1 MIAKCWNPGET
12 PGLGGTS
19 LDTSTLGMT
28 NLMQD
33 VRYAVRTLAKNPGFT
48 GLAVVTLALGIGANT
63 AIFSLIDA
71 VLLRTLPVKNPHE
84 LRFVAH
90 GTTEQPSTSSNYPYF
105 ERVRDRADV
114 FAGVTAYAPTTF
126 KVASADGVELTRGQ
140 YVSGNYHGL
149 LGVQMAIGRGFI
161 NEDDRAGESA
171 SLVVI
176 SERYWTQK
184 FGRAPDVIGKTLVIN
199 GRRLSIIG
207 VTAPGFEG
215 LESGRPA
222 DITLPVA
229 LRKPRPGV
237 VEGADASDFLTMHD
251 SWTSMPLVARLRPG
265 MSDAHAAAVV
275 DAVFQQYLSEPEN
288 QWFRGPSKQVRRA
301 LLLPADRG
309 SDLVRNRYSTALG
322 VLMAMV
328 AVVLLIACVNV
339 ANLLLARA
347 AARAKEVAIRMS
359 VGASRGQLIR
369 QFLTES
375 VLLACCGG
383 AVGFLFAIWAT
394 EAIAATF
401 QVGRNA
407 VFLDV
412 EPNAAVFG
420 FTAALSMLAAILFGL
435 GPAFKATRVNL
446 TPALKDGGAGT
457 VPRHRYLSGRQLL
470 IAGQIALCVILVAG
484 AGLLVRTFRNLETL
498 DGGFDRENVLMFS
511 LDVSN
516 TGYPA
521 ERLPQFCDQL
531 VERLRRDRRVMVGTC
546 SSSIPVDTR
555 GSQRG
560 LQVPGMS
567 TPAGNTVVFSNMV
580 MPGYFE
586 TFGIRLVRGRTF
598 NVQDSSTSPQV
609 AIVNESMAK
618 LYFGSTDPI
627 GRTITFGNEIA
638 KPMTIVGLVRD
649 AIQLSLREPPPR
661 TVYSPLSQAY
671 EADSTVTVTVRTEG
685 DPSWL
690 VPGVRSEVRALNGEL
705 VVDYIRTM
713 EQQIHAAL
721 VRERVL
727 ASLSAWFG
735 ALALVLA
742 CVGLYGVMAYD
753 VARRRRELGIRIAL
767 GAQPTRLLRQ
777 VLRQASALAVVGIMV
792 GLAATW
798 AATQVL
804 STLLFGL
811 SPRDPLTL
819 AVAALLLAATA
830 LIAGYLPA
838 RRAARVDPLVALRY
852 E

>member
-1 MIAKCWNPGET
+1 
-12 PGLGGTS
+12 
-19 LDTSTLGMT
+19 MT
-28 NLMQD
+28 NLIQD
-33 VRYAVRTLAKNPGFT
+33 LRYAVRTLRTNPGFT
-48 GLAVVTLALGIGANT
+48 AVAVLTLALGIGANT

-105 ERVRDRADV
+105 GRVRDRTDV
-114 FAGVTAYAPTTF
+114 FAGVTAYATATF
-126 KVASADGVELTRGQ
+126 KVASSDGIELTRGQ

-149 LGVQMAIGRGFI
+149 LGVPMAIGRGFVS
-161 NEDDRAGESA
+161 EDDRAGESA

-176 SERYWTQK
+176 SDRYWTQK
-184 FGRAPDVIGKTLVIN
+184 FGRAPDVIGKTLVID
-199 GRRLSIIG
+199 GRTLSIVG

-215 LESGRPA
+215 LVPGRPA
-222 DITLPVA
+222 DVTLPVA
-229 LRKPRPGV
+229 LRRPRPGA
-237 VEGADASDFLTMHD
+237 VEGVDASDFLTMHD
-251 SWTSMPLVARLRPG
+251 TWTSMPIVARLKPG
-265 MSDAHAAAVV
+265 VTDERAAAVV

-288 QWFRGPSKQVRRA
+288 QWFRGPANQVRRA

-309 SDLVRNRYSTALG
+309 SDSMRNQYSTALG

-347 AARAKEVAIRMS
+347 GARAKEVAIRIS
-359 VGASRGQLIR
+359 VGAGRGQLIR

-375 VLLACCGG
+375 LLLACAGG
-383 AVGFLFAIWAT
+383 VLGFLSATWVT
-394 EAIAATF
+394 EAIATTF

-407 VFLDV
+407 MFLDV
-412 EPNAAVFG
+412 EPNATIFA
-420 FTAALSMLAAILFGL
+420 FTAALSMLAAVLFGL
-435 GPAFKATRVNL
+435 GPAFNATRVNL
-446 TPALKDGGAGT
+446 TPALKDIGAGS

-484 AGLLVRTFRNLETL
+484 AGLLVRTLRNLATL

-511 LDVSN
+511 LNVSN
-516 TGYPA
+516 TNFPA

-531 VERLRRDRRVMVGTC
+531 VERLRRDRRVLAGTC
-546 SSSIPVDTR
+546 SSSIPVDTA
-555 GSQRG
+555 GNQRG
-560 LQVPGMS
+560 LQVIGMP
-567 TPAGNTVVFSNMV
+567 TPAGNTGVFSNMV
-580 MPGYFE
+580 MPRYFE
-586 TFGIRLVRGRTF
+586 TFGIRLLRGRTF
-598 NVQDSSTSPQV
+598 NAQDSSTSSQV
-609 AIVNESMAK
+609 AIVNESMARF
-618 LYFGSTDPI
+618 YFGSADPI
-627 GRTITFGNEIA
+627 GRSIKFGNEIA
-638 KPMTIVGLVRD
+638 KPMTIVGVVRD
-649 AIQLSLREPPPR
+649 AIQLNLRLPPPR
-661 TVYSPLSQAY
+661 TVYSLLSQAY
-671 EADSTVTVTVRTEG
+671 EADPTITAAVRTEV
-685 DPSWL
+685 DPAWL
-690 VPGVRSEVRALNGEL
+690 VSSVRSEVRALSGEV

-727 ASLSAWFG
+727 ATLSTWFG
-735 ALALVLA
+735 VLALVLA

-753 VARRRRELGIRIAL
+753 VARRRRELGIRLAL
-767 GAQPTRLLRQ
+767 GAQPARLLRQ

-792 GLAATW
+792 GLAVAW

-819 AVAALLLAATA
+819 AVAAVLLAMTA